1 MPSTVKEYIN
11 SLSEERKQVIEY
23 FLKTL
28 KDNLPNGFEEVISY
42 GMPGYVVPHSIYP
55 DGYHCDPSLPLPFI
69 GLASQKNF
77 VALYHMGI
85 YANPELLKW
94 FMGEYPKH
102 CKSKLDMGKSC
113 IRFKKLE
120 QIPYDLIAELAG
132 KMTVQSWITI
142 YEKKLQN

>member
-11 SLSEERKQVIEY
+11 SLPEERKQVIEH

-42 GMPGYVVPHSIYP
+42 GMPGYVVPHSIYH

-94 FMGEYPKH
+94 FVGEYPKN
-102 CKSKLDMGKSC
+102 G
-113 IRFKKLE
+113 
-120 QIPYDLIAELAG
+120 LIIAG
-132 KMTVQSWITI
+132 TSLSSTWIYLIDFIVQNTTS
-142 YEKKLQN
+142 L

>member
-11 SLSEERKQVIEY
+11 SLPEERKQVIEHV
-23 FLKTL
+23 LKTL

-55 DGYHCDPSLPLPFI
+55 DGYHCNPSLPLPFI

-85 YANPELLKW
+85 YANPKLLK
-94 FMGEYPKH
+94 
-102 CKSKLDMGKSC
+102 
-113 IRFKKLE
+113 
-120 QIPYDLIAELAG
+120 
-132 KMTVQSWITI
+132 
-142 YEKKLQN
+142 

>member
-11 SLSEERKQVIEY
+11 SLPEERKQVIEH

-69 GLASQKNF
+69 GLASQKI
-77 VALYHMGI
+77 LSRYTTW
-85 YANPELLKW
+85 E
-94 FMGEYPKH
+94 FM
-102 CKSKLDMGKSC
+102 
-113 IRFKKLE
+113 
-120 QIPYDLIAELAG
+120 Q
-132 KMTVQSWITI
+132 T
-142 YEKKLQN
+142 QNS